1 MFRHFTALLCAV
13 LLLCAF
19 GVTPA
24 SAGKVWKLGHT
35 LPKDTPEDLAI
46 QDFARRVGELTNGTI
61 KIKVFPAMQLG
72 DWTVMQQRVSMGG
85 LEMATQPPS
94 SQADK
99 RISFLY
105 FPYLFKNV
113 AMLQKNLAVGAPF
126 RTALDQLFI
135 GQNIYP
141 VTYVPLFFGGV
152 GSKTL
157 PKDWDKPGAPKG
169 IKLRVP
175 NDPSFA
181 LHAESMGYQPTPI
194 PMSDTFTALQTGIV
208 DGVLGFGAVGNYVN
222 YRDLVK
228 YYIPL
233 NDFIQLWPVMIN
245 LKLWEGLPEAQKKA
259 VTQAAGELEARRYAD
274 FTALD
279 ASYRSKLQQAG
290 VSVVDVS
297 PEVIDAFAKAA
308 REQCWP
314 ALSEKIDKTWISKAL
329 ESITE

>member
-1 MFRHFTALLCAV
+1 MY
-13 LLLCAF
+13 
-19 GVTPA
+19 
-24 SAGKVWKLGHT
+24 
-35 LPKDTPEDLAI
+35 
-46 QDFARRVGELTNGTI
+46 
-61 KIKVFPAMQLG
+61 
-72 DWTVMQQRVSMGG
+72 
-85 LEMATQPPS
+85 
-94 SQADK
+94 K
-99 RISFLY
+99 R
-105 FPYLFKNV
+105 
-113 AMLQKNLAVGAPF
+113 Q
-126 RTALDQLFI
+126 ALDQLFI